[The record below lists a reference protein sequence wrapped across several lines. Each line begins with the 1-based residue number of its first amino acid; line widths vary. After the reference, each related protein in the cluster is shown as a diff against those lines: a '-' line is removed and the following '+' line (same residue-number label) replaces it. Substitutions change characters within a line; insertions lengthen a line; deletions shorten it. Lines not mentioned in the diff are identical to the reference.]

1 MQKITVK
8 ILNTTGIIAQHSAE
22 LIVVPGAMGD
32 IGLNFSERSVPY
44 LLKAGVI
51 YIFNNNTV
59 EHKYGVIDGR
69 FYYEGD
75 TLIIISNFNIY
86 KVDNKNLEILN
97 NDIKN
102 CEQVLSKAT
111 VEELKNYYNQK
122 LNNYN
127 LLLNAVNN
135 LAY

>member
-1 MQKITVK
+1 MQKINIK
-8 ILNTTGIIAQHSAE
+8 IVNTAGIIATHSAE
-22 LIVVPGAMGD
+22 LVVVPGAMGD
-32 IGLNFSERSVPY
+32 IGINFSERSVPY

-51 YIFNNNTV
+51 YIFNNNSV

-75 TLIIISNFNIY
+75 TLVIISNFDIY
-86 KVDNKNLEILN
+86 KIDNKSLENLN

-102 CEQVLSKAT
+102 CEQILAKTS

-127 LLLNAVNN
+127 LLLNSVNN